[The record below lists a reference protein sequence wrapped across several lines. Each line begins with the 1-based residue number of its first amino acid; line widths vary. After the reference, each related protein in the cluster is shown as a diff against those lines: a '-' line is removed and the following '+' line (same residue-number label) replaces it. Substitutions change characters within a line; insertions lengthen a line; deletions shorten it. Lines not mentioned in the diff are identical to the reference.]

1 MKANFDRNDLDHD
14 GYIDRSE
21 MEQLAQRRSILL
33 VVAEFFVPVLNHAD
47 PRLSGLFGRFG

>member
-21 MEQLAQRRSILL
+21 MEQLAQRLARGKPSIQLGSARQGDL
-33 VVAEFFVPVLNHAD
+33 
-47 PRLSGLFGRFG
+47 RQ